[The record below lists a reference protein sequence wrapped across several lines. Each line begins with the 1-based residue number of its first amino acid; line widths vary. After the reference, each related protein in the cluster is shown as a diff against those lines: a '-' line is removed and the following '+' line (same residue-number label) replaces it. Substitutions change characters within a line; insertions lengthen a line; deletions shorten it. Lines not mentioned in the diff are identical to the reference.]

1 MRGEKRHTK
10 SDRETRERFGEERR
24 DIRRVTE
31 KQEREIWRGE
41 KRHTKSDRETRE
53 RFGEER
59 RDIRRVTEKQER
71 DLERREEIYE
81 E

>member
-1 MRGEKRHTK
+1 M
-10 SDRETRERFGEERR
+10 
-24 DIRRVTE
+24 TE

-41 KRHTKSDRETRE
+41 KRYTKSERETR
-53 RFGEER
+53 
-59 RDIRRVTEKQER
+59 ER